1 MSDKDDEEIE
11 ALKKHAALLQAEH
24 QAHKDRVQAIR
35 AELDALQADLHVLQ
49 DKERAKSDAWLDAL
63 SEADQAFDALCT
75 AQKLLR
81 ERRRQRIRSQ
91 DLALSAAPP
100 RPDDEPDWS

>member
-11 ALKKHAALLQAEH
+11 ALEAHVALLQAEH
-24 QAHKDRVQAIR
+24 QAHKDKVQAIR
-35 AELDALQADLHVLQ
+35 AELDALQADLRVLQ

-63 SEADQAFDALCT
+63 SESDQAFDAMFT
-75 AQKLLR
+75 AQRLLR
-81 ERRRQRIRSQ
+81 ERRLQRIRSQ
-91 DLALSAAPP
+91 DLPLAAPP